1 LMLLS
6 NRCWGVKHIISLRRA
21 AECMIVFP
29 VDISRRIM
37 ELRGMTF
44 NVDGALTAS
53 TEWLGSRLGGDALG
67 VL

>member
-1 LMLLS
+1 
-6 NRCWGVKHIISLRRA
+6 
-21 AECMIVFP
+21 MIVFP

-53 TEWLGSRLGGDALG
+53 TEWLGSRPGRDDLG